1 MEKPDLPGL
10 YKEDQIIF
18 NSPRILLNA
27 KEDFILASSKKGYNF
42 STEGGFHI
50 NGGDNTETSITV
62 INTKEINLGL
72 KAKDNGQPVTMAN
85 DTEVILGEIID
96 SITLLMNLYKGLIA
110 PLAFVPLGAV
120 GASAAA
126 FPLVETKLKGIKTKL
141 EAGAIRS
148 NMAYVLKDS

>member
-18 NSPRILLNA
+18 NAPRILLNA

-50 NGGDNTETSITV
+50 NGGENSKTSITV

-72 KAKDNGQPVTMAN
+72 KAKDKGQPVTMAN
-85 DTEVILGEIID
+85 DTEVILNDIIE
-96 SITLLMNLYKGLIA
+96 SIILLMGIYKGAVA
-110 PLAFVPLGAV
+110 PLAFVPGGAV
-120 GASAAA
+120 VASNVS
-126 FPLVETKLKGIKTKL
+126 FPIVEGKLKGIQKKL

-148 NMAYVLKDS
+148 NMAYVLKNS

>member
-1 MEKPDLPGL
+1 MEKPDLPGI
-10 YKEDQIIF
+10 YEKDQIILS
-18 NSPRILLNA
+18 SPRILLNA

-50 NGGDNTETSITV
+50 NGGKDVSTSITV

-85 DTEVILGEIID
+85 DTEDILIEIMG
-96 SITLLMNLYKGLIA
+96 SVKLLMTLYETMVA
-110 PLAFVPLGAV
+110 PLAHTG
-120 GASAAA
+120 GAAA
-126 FPLVETKLKGIKTKL
+126 AAKTSFVQVSNKLKATEQKL
-141 EAGAIRS
+141 KAGAIRS